1 MCHPMS
7 RREVEV
13 VQANEDVCNAVA
25 ESIIP
30 GFKTQMSTHSMCA
43 QESSLHIYHSENGYR
58 ITNVSI

>member
-1 MCHPMS
+1 
-7 RREVEV
+7 V

-25 ESIIP
+25 ESIIL